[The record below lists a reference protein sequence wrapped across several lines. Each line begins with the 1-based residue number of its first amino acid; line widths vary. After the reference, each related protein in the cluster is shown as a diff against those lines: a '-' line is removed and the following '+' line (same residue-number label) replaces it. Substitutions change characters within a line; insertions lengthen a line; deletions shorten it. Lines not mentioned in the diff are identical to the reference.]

1 MEYTSVCLFVYRYH
15 LITEQIHYPPLNFDD
30 DKHYHYLVL
39 THRKLTFELLIN
51 LASGYYQII
60 EQAGQLRCLIR
71 KHWKIF
77 CSLLIGC
84 FWVLLGLVVFQKV
97 SGFQLKLWNK
107 KHPKPN
113 QPLVHQQWVLLR
125 RKQHQVKDS
134 PKGAGKWRK
143 VLLRIFIVVGIVGSI
158 WLFWYLNQ
166 TAILRREETLAN
178 MCDERARMLQDQ
190 FNVSMNHVHALAV
203 LTSTFHHGKQPS
215 AIDQAMLFLF
225 AIILFLL

>member
-1 MEYTSVCLFVYRYH
+1 M
-15 LITEQIHYPPLNFDD
+15 Q
-30 DKHYHYLVL
+30 
-39 THRKLTFELLIN
+39 RKLTLASAKDLSMNNNFELLTN
-51 LASGYYQII
+51 LASGRYQII
-60 EQAGQLRCLIR
+60 EQAGVLRYSLR
-71 KHWKIF
+71 KQWMNF

-84 FWVLLGLVVFQKV
+84 FWVLLGVMVFQKR
-97 SGFQLKLWNK
+97 SGFLVKLWTRI
-107 KHPKPN
+107 HPKPN
-113 QPLVHQQWVLLR
+113 QPLAHQQWVLLR
-125 RKQHQVKDS
+125 RKQHQQVKDS

-143 VLLRIFIVVGIVGSI
+143 VLLRIFIVVGIIGSI
-158 WLFWYLNQ
+158 WLFWFLNQ

-225 AIILFLL
+225 AICLVSPLLYNFYTIVEVLMNLKT